1 MQGNLSEIDI
11 RSILQLIELGQRT
24 GLLFI
29 QTDDSCSGSKFAYS
43 YTESSL
49 PRTWFV
55 FFLNGQIIY
64 SQEGNSSVFRLRDYL
79 RYYRINLQ
87 GEETPS
93 KTDSDKSLS
102 APEYAYLWRLLEQD
116 IINPIQARSIIHGL
130 VHETLFDLLS
140 LRKGN
145 FIFELDKPLAPQ
157 LTTLEI
163 APLVSKVFKQLQE
176 WNQLSPFIQ
185 SPDQC
190 PVLTDVE
197 RLRSSLASSTVEKLQ
212 HWTDGKTSL
221 RQLAR
226 YLNRDVLTLAKAIY
240 PYVQQGLIHIVSD
253 DTVLSLT
260 HKDVQQPPEKE
271 LQAIVCIDDA
281 VAICERVQSILQLN
295 GYNAIA
301 FTNPL
306 EALNAVFQI
315 QPLLILCDIVMPDLD
330 GYELCAMLRHS
341 SAFRVVP
348 IIMLS
353 GKSSYIDRVRANM
366 VGATDYLT
374 KPFDQ
379 TELLLLIRKHLA
391 VAGGAISLPH
401 GHFGRRSEDAN
412 ADSQKAAL
420 VD

>member
-24 GLLFI
+24 GLLFVE
-29 QTDDSCSGSKFAYS
+29 AYA
-43 YTESSL
+43 EESL

-55 FFLNGQIIY
+55 FFLNGQIVY
-64 SQEGNSSVFRLRDYL
+64 SQEANSCEFRLRDYL

-87 GEETPS
+87 GEEILPT
-93 KTDSDKSLS
+93 TDSEKSLG
-102 APEYAYLWRLLEQD
+102 APEYGYLWRLLEQD
-116 IINPIQARSIIHGL
+116 IINPIQARSIINGL

-140 LRKGN
+140 LREGN
-145 FIFELDKPLAPQ
+145 FIFELDKPLTPQ

-163 APLVSKVFKQLQE
+163 APNVKKVFKQVQE
-176 WNQLSPFIQ
+176 WKLLYPYIQ

-212 HWTDGKTSL
+212 HWADGKTSL

-226 YLNRDVLTLAKAIY
+226 FLNRDVLTLAKAIY
-240 PYVQQGLIHIVSD
+240 PYVQQGLIHIVSME
-253 DTVLSLT
+253 SKSSWT
-260 HKDVQQPPEKE
+260 HNHSQQQHSQENRSIKG
-271 LQAIVCIDDA
+271 IVCIDDA
-281 VAICERVQSILQLN
+281 YSICETVQSILQPQ

-306 EALNAVFQI
+306 EALNRVFQL
-315 QPLLILCDIVMPDLD
+315 QPHLILCDIVMPDLD
-330 GYELCAMLRHS
+330 GYQLCAMLRHS
-341 SAFRVVP
+341 SAFRLVP

-353 GKSSYIDRVRANM
+353 AKTSYIDRAKANM

-374 KPFDQ
+374 KPFES
-379 TELLLLIRKHLA
+379 TELLLLIKKYLDQK
-391 VAGGAISLPH
+391 S
-401 GHFGRRSEDAN
+401 GRSPINEMRY
-412 ADSQKAAL
+412 L
-420 VD
+420 LI

>member
-29 QTDDSCSGSKFAYS
+29 EAYS
-43 YTESSL
+43 SYNSNQFAGRYTEESL
-49 PRTWFV
+49 PLTWFV
-55 FFLNGQIIY
+55 FFINGQIIY
-64 SQEGNSSVFRLRDYL
+64 SQEGNTTVFRLRDYL
-79 RYYRINLQ
+79 RYYRIKLQ

-93 KTDSDKSLS
+93 TTDSEKSPF
-102 APEYAYLWRLLEQD
+102 APEYGYLWRLLKED

-140 LRKGN
+140 LREGN

-163 APLVSKVFKQLQE
+163 APLVSTVFKQVQE
-176 WNQLSPFIQ
+176 WKQLYPYIQ

-190 PVLTDVE
+190 PILTDVK

-212 HWTDGKTSL
+212 HWADGKTSL

-226 YLNRDVLTLAKAIY
+226 YLNRDVLILAKAIY
-240 PYVQQGLIHIVSD
+240 PYVQHGFIHIVSQ
-253 DTVLSLT
+253 DTVPSLT
-260 HKDVQQPPEKE
+260 HKQDTVEYSKENQQ
-271 LQAIVCIDDA
+271 LQTIVCIDDA
-281 VAICERVQSILQLN
+281 ATICETVQSILQLQ

-306 EALNAVFQI
+306 EALNAVFQL
-315 QPLLILCDIVMPDLD
+315 QPHLILCDIVMPDLD

-341 SAFRVVP
+341 SAFRLVP

-353 GKSSYIDRVRANM
+353 GKSSYIDRAKANM
-366 VGATDYLT
+366 VGATDYLA
-374 KPFDQ
+374 KPFDE
-379 TELLLLIRKHLA
+379 TELLLSIAKHLNKPPGRSPINA
-391 VAGGAISLPH
+391 MGHLLIGAKI
-401 GHFGRRSEDAN
+401 G
-412 ADSQKAAL
+412 
-420 VD
+420 

>member
-11 RSILQLIELGQRT
+11 CSILQLIELGQRT
-24 GLLFI
+24 GLLFVE
-29 QTDDSCSGSKFAYS
+29 A
-43 YTESSL
+43 YTEESL
-49 PRTWFV
+49 PRTWFI
-55 FFLNGQIIY
+55 FFLNGQIVY
-64 SQEGNSSVFRLRDYL
+64 SQEANSSVFRLRDYL

-87 GEETPS
+87 GEETLLT
-93 KTDSDKSLS
+93 TDTDKSLS

-140 LRKGN
+140 LREGN
-145 FIFELDKPLAPQ
+145 FIFELDKPLTPQ

-163 APLVSKVFKQLQE
+163 APLVNKVFKQVQE
-176 WNQLSPFIQ
+176 WKLLYPYIQ

-212 HWTDGKTSL
+212 HWADGKTSL

-226 YLNRDVLTLAKAIY
+226 FLNRDVLTLAKAIY
-240 PYVQQGLIHIVSD
+240 PYVQQGLIHIVSIENEYA
-253 DTVLSLT
+253 LT
-260 HKDVQQPPEKE
+260 QNHSRKQHSQQNRSIKG
-271 LQAIVCIDDA
+271 IVCIDDA
-281 VAICERVQSILQLN
+281 VAICEMVQSILQPQ

-306 EALNAVFQI
+306 EALNRVFQL
-315 QPLLILCDIVMPDLD
+315 QPHLILCDIVMPDLD
-330 GYELCAMLRHS
+330 GYQLCAMLRHS
-341 SAFRVVP
+341 SAFRLVP

-353 GKSSYIDRVRANM
+353 AKSSYIDRAKANM

-374 KPFDQ
+374 KPFES
-379 TELLLLIRKHLA
+379 TELLLLIKKYLNKQ
-391 VAGGAISLPH
+391 S
-401 GHFGRRSEDAN
+401 GRSPINEMRY
-412 ADSQKAAL
+412 L
-420 VD
+420 LI

>member
-1 MQGNLSEIDI
+1 MQGNLSEIDLS
-11 RSILQLIELGQRT
+11 SILHLIELGQRT

-29 QTDDSCSGSKFAYS
+29 EAYSSYNSNKFARR
-43 YTESSL
+43 YTEESL

-55 FFLNGQIIY
+55 FFVNGQIIY

-79 RYYRINLQ
+79 LYYRIKLQ
-87 GEETPS
+87 GEETPLT
-93 KTDSDKSLS
+93 TDSDKSLS
-102 APEYAYLWRLLEQD
+102 APEYGYLWRLLEQD
-116 IINPIQARSIIHGL
+116 IINPIQARSIVHGL

-140 LRKGN
+140 LREGN

-163 APLVSKVFKQLQE
+163 APLVNKVFKQVQE
-176 WNQLSPFIQ
+176 WKQLSPYIQ
-185 SPDQC
+185 SPNQC
-190 PVLTDVE
+190 PILTDIK

-212 HWTDGKTSL
+212 HWADGKTSL

-226 YLNRDVLTLAKAIY
+226 YLNRDVLTLGKAIY
-240 PYVQQGLIHIVSD
+240 PYVQQGLIHIVSN
-253 DTVLSLT
+253 DTVPSLSRKQDT
-260 HKDVQQPPEKE
+260 VQHNRENQQ

-281 VAICERVQSILQLN
+281 ATICETVQSILQLQ

-306 EALNAVFQI
+306 EALNRVFQL
-315 QPLLILCDIVMPDLD
+315 QPHLILCDIVMPDLD

-341 SAFRVVP
+341 SAFRLVP

-353 GKSSYIDRVRANM
+353 AKSSYIDRARANM

-374 KPFDQ
+374 KPFNE
-379 TELLLLIRKHLA
+379 TELLLTIGKYLNQPEERSPINKMGHLLI
-391 VAGGAISLPH
+391 GAKI
-401 GHFGRRSEDAN
+401 G
-412 ADSQKAAL
+412 
-420 VD
+420 

>member
-24 GLLFI
+24 GLLFVE
-29 QTDDSCSGSKFAYS
+29 A
-43 YTESSL
+43 YTEESL
-49 PRTWFV
+49 PRTWFI
-55 FFLNGQIIY
+55 FFLNGQIVY
-64 SQEGNSSVFRLRDYL
+64 SQEEGGSVFRLRDYL

-87 GEETPS
+87 GEEKLPT
-93 KTDSDKSLS
+93 TDSDKSLE
-102 APEYAYLWRLLEQD
+102 APEYGYLWRLLEQD

-140 LRKGN
+140 LREGN
-145 FIFELDKPLAPQ
+145 FIFELDKPLTPQ

-163 APLVSKVFKQLQE
+163 TPLVNKVFKQVQE
-176 WNQLSPFIQ
+176 WKLLYPYIQ

-212 HWTDGKTSL
+212 HWADGKTSL

-226 YLNRDVLTLAKAIY
+226 FLNRDVLTLAKAIY
-240 PYVQQGLIHIVSD
+240 PYVQQGLIHIVSMENKS
-253 DTVLSLT
+253 SLT
-260 HKDVQQPPEKE
+260 HNNSCKQHSQENSLIKG
-271 LQAIVCIDDA
+271 IVCIDDA
-281 VAICERVQSILQLN
+281 YSICETVQSILQPQ

-306 EALNAVFQI
+306 EALNRVFQL
-315 QPLLILCDIVMPDLD
+315 QPHLILCDIVMPDLD
-330 GYELCAMLRHS
+330 GYQLCAMLRHS
-341 SAFRVVP
+341 SAFRLVP

-353 GKSSYIDRVRANM
+353 AKTSYIDRAKANM

-374 KPFDQ
+374 KPFDS
-379 TELLLLIRKHLA
+379 TELLLLIKKYLDQK
-391 VAGGAISLPH
+391 S
-401 GHFGRRSEDAN
+401 GRSPINEMRY
-412 ADSQKAAL
+412 L
-420 VD
+420 LI

>member
-24 GLLFI
+24 GLLFVEAY
-29 QTDDSCSGSKFAYS
+29 SSHNGNKFAQY
-43 YTESSL
+43 YTEESL

-64 SQEGNSSVFRLRDYL
+64 SQEANSSVFRLRDYL

-87 GEETPS
+87 AEETHS
-93 KTDSDKSLS
+93 TMDSDKSLF
-102 APEYAYLWRLLEQD
+102 APEYGYLWRLLEQD

-140 LRKGN
+140 LHEGN
-145 FIFELDKPLAPQ
+145 FIFELDKPLTPQ
-157 LTTLEI
+157 LTTIEI
-163 APLVSKVFKQLQE
+163 TPLLNKVFKQVQE
-176 WNQLSPFIQ
+176 WKLLYPYIQ

-190 PVLTDVE
+190 PILTDVE

-212 HWTDGKTSL
+212 HWADGKTSL

-226 YLNRDVLTLAKAIY
+226 FLNRDVLTLAKAIY
-240 PYVQQGLIHIVSD
+240 PYVQQGLIHIVSIENKYV
-253 DTVLSLT
+253 THNHSSLQ
-260 HKDVQQPPEKE
+260 HSQQNQSIKG
-271 LQAIVCIDDA
+271 IVCIDDA
-281 VAICERVQSILQLN
+281 AVICETVQSILQPQ

-306 EALNAVFQI
+306 EALNRVFQL
-315 QPLLILCDIVMPDLD
+315 QPHLILCDIVMPDLD
-330 GYELCAMLRHS
+330 GYQLCAMLRHT
-341 SAFRVVP
+341 SAFRLVP

-353 GKSSYIDRVRANM
+353 AKSSYIDRVRANM

-374 KPFDQ
+374 KPFES
-379 TELLLLIRKHLA
+379 TELLLLIRKYLNNQ
-391 VAGGAISLPH
+391 SE
-401 GHFGRRSEDAN
+401 RSPTPRMRY
-412 ADSQKAAL
+412 L
-420 VD
+420 LI

>member
-1 MQGNLSEIDI
+1 MQGNLSEIDV

-24 GLLFI
+24 GSLFI
-29 QTDDSCSGSKFAYS
+29 QADDSCNTSKFGYG
-43 YTESSL
+43 YTEESL

-64 SQEGNSSVFRLRDYL
+64 SQEGNSTVFRLRDYL
-79 RYYRINLQ
+79 RYYRIKLQ
-87 GEETPS
+87 GEETLS
-93 KTDSDKSLS
+93 KKDSDHSLS
-102 APEYAYLWRLLEQD
+102 APEYGYLWRLLEQD
-116 IINPIQARSIIHGL
+116 IINPIQARSIVNGL

-140 LRKGN
+140 LRQGN
-145 FIFELDKPLAPQ
+145 FIFESDQPLAPQ
-157 LTTLEI
+157 LTSLEI
-163 APLVSKVFKQLQE
+163 GPLVSKIFKQLQE
-176 WNQLSPFIQ
+176 WKQLYPYIQ
-185 SPDQC
+185 SPEQC
-190 PVLTDVE
+190 PFLTDIH

-240 PYVQQGLIHIVSD
+240 PYVQQGLIHIVSS

-260 HKDVQQPPEKE
+260 HEQETVQHSQKN
-271 LQAIVCIDDA
+271 QQVIVCIDDTA
-281 VAICERVQSILQLN
+281 AICESVKSILQLQ

-306 EALNAVFQI
+306 EALNCVFQL
-315 QPLLILCDIVMPDLD
+315 QPHLILCDIVMPGLD

-341 SAFRVVP
+341 SAFRLVP

-353 GKSSYIDRVRANM
+353 GTSSYIDRVRAKI

-374 KPFDQ
+374 KPFEQ
-379 TELLLLIRKHLA
+379 TELLLLIKKYLVRA
-391 VAGGAISLPH
+391 SSAI
-401 GHFGRRSEDAN
+401 AN
-412 ADSQKAAL
+412 VGESSTC
-420 VD
+420 

>member
-24 GLLFI
+24 GLLFVEAY
-29 QTDDSCSGSKFAYS
+29 DSHNGNKFAGR
-43 YTESSL
+43 YTEESL

-64 SQEGNSSVFRLRDYL
+64 SQEDNSSVFRLRDYL
-79 RYYRINLQ
+79 RYYRIMLQ
-87 GEETPS
+87 GEETAS
-93 KTDSDKSLS
+93 TTDSDKSLS
-102 APEYAYLWRLLEQD
+102 APEYGYLWRLLEQD
-116 IINPIQARSIIHGL
+116 IINPHQARSIIQRL

-140 LRKGN
+140 LRQGN

-163 APLVSKVFKQLQE
+163 APLVSKVFNQVKE
-176 WNQLSPFIQ
+176 WKHLSPYIQ
-185 SPDQC
+185 SPDQF
-190 PVLTDVE
+190 PVLTDIE
-197 RLRSSLASSTVEKLQ
+197 SLRSSLASSTVEKLQ
-212 HWTDGKTSL
+212 HWADGRTSL

-253 DTVLSLT
+253 NTFSSLT
-260 HKDVQQPPEKE
+260 HNQDTGHSSQENQQHM
-271 LQAIVCIDDA
+271 AIVCIDDA
-281 VAICERVQSILQLN
+281 VAICETVQSILQLQ

-306 EALNAVFQI
+306 EALQAVFQL
-315 QPLLILCDIVMPDLD
+315 QPHLILCDIVMPELD

-341 SAFRVVP
+341 SAFRFVP

-353 GKSSYIDRVRANM
+353 AKSGYIDRVRANM

-374 KPFDQ
+374 KPFES
-379 TELLLLIRKHLA
+379 TELLLLIKKYLNKSPLTTMRHLL
-391 VAGGAISLPH
+391 I
-401 GHFGRRSEDAN
+401 DA
-412 ADSQKAAL
+412 KMG
-420 VD
+420 